1 MTDIINKKTFMIFLI
16 YFFHDIEKENNLWN
30 LSLGINK
37 TALILAAL
45 EGNKEIVELLLRQ
58 KDIDI
63 NLKDI
68 TNQKH

>member
-1 MTDIINKKTFMIFLI
+1 MIFLI

-45 EGNKEIVELLLRQ
+45 EGNKEIVELLVRH